1 MKEKDYKRKM
11 STKFMS
17 MKLDYVSCDFTL
29 LNCFAVQNEKK
40 KQEKIRQQQKCSI
53 VLYHSELGSKCIWE
67 WPYREYNYKQAAQT
81 QYNFRQKRLFLYLFI
96 HFSGLC
102 KHIFCVCCFIRLIC
116 ILSAGSMQS
125 NCTFHFFFYSY
136 FALTHKNS

>member
-40 KQEKIRQQQKCSI
+40 SKKKYDNNKNAPSYSI
-53 VLYHSELGSKCIWE
+53 TVNSVAIAFENDLIVNIIINRPRRHNIISDKNVYFFIYSSILVVYASIFFVFAVLY
-67 WPYREYNYKQAAQT
+67 
-81 QYNFRQKRLFLYLFI
+81 
-96 HFSGLC
+96 
-102 KHIFCVCCFIRLIC
+102 V
-116 ILSAGSMQS
+116 
-125 NCTFHFFFYSY
+125 
-136 FALTHKNS
+136 

>member
-17 MKLDYVSCDFTL
+17 MKRDYVSCDFTL
-29 LNCFAVQNEKK
+29 LNCFAVQNKK
-40 KQEKIRQQQKCSI
+40 KQEKYDNNKNAPS
-53 VLYHSELGSKCIWE
+53 YSCIWE

-81 QYNFRQKRLFLYLFI
+81 QYIFRQKRLFLYLFI

-116 ILSAGSMQS
+116 ILSACSIQS
-125 NCTFHFFFYSY
+125 NCTFCFFFS
-136 FALTHKNS
+136 FPISL